1 MIEEDLYNFLL
12 ITNDILINENF
23 IKLKKEKHHGN
34 NRYDHCLRVALKMY
48 KAIPNNDPNKAR
60 VVRASLLHDFF
71 YRSEMPKLTPI
82 ERYKYHPAYSIKNS
96 IINFN
101 IGKLEREIIR
111 THMFPLTN
119 TIPRNKYAWKLAI
132 NDKLISIKE
141 TFKYRLFHIDD
152 NIEYIDLT
160 KNKFNEK
167 EILNLPTKYNDLIS
181 ILEYNNDI
189 I

>member
-1 MIEEDLYNFLL
+1 
-12 ITNDILINENF
+12 
-23 IKLKKEKHHGN
+23 
-34 NRYDHCLRVALKMY
+34 
-48 KAIPNNDPNKAR
+48 
-60 VVRASLLHDFF
+60 
-71 YRSEMPKLTPI
+71 MPKLTPI